1 MATDLQEA
9 EEGRDQK
16 DIVWIKMSLDY
27 PHAVTPGS
35 PGKSFSAQNESG
47 KRKFVRD
54 YDSTVEHLRALLDQE
69 SQTYSPCTDYLA
81 LFEASPI
88 NSTERVSDSW
98 RRKLCEWCYEVVD
111 HFGFDREA
119 VFFALNYLDRTVAA
133 RAQASEDPPS
143 KRKFQLLAVTA
154 LYVALKLHGSTD
166 TCEGP
171 RRKLK
176 VESFVQLSRGF
187 FTVENIEET
196 EREMLQTLGWGM
208 QPPTSLRFIT
218 YYLRLLPIW
227 SAEPYLRTHQQVI
240 SSIFDVARYL
250 AELAVC
256 SSDCSFESNSSLIA
270 YVCVLSALEVMQHK
284 IPTPHQARVE
294 FLNSL
299 ADVTGLVP
307 ESMEVKRYRLAVK
320 ELCPSLFENQ
330 DLPPEF
336 AFDASAAALDAHA
349 DRVSP
354 VSVMMDGNDTRRK
367 RSRTETCSGAR

>member
-1 MATDLQEA
+1 
-9 EEGRDQK
+9 
-16 DIVWIKMSLDY
+16 MSLEY

-35 PGKSFSAQNESG
+35 PGTSSSLHVEGG

-88 NSTERVSDSW
+88 SSSERVSDSW

-133 RAQASEDPPS
+133 RAQASEEPPS

-154 LYVALKLHGSTD
+154 LYIALKLHGSTD
-166 TCEGP
+166 SCEGP

-187 FTVENIEET
+187 FTVEDIEKA
-196 EREMLQTLGWGM
+196 ERDMLATLGWGM
-208 QPPTSLRFIT
+208 HPPTSLRFIT
-218 YYLRLLPIW
+218 YFLRLLPMW
-227 SAEPYLRTHQQVI
+227 SAEPYLRSHQQVI

-256 SSDCSFESNSSLIA
+256 SSDCSFESNSSLVA
-270 YVCVLSALEVMQHK
+270 YVCVISALEVMQPK
-284 IPTPHQARVE
+284 LPMPHDARVD
-294 FLNSL
+294 FLNIL
-299 ADVTGLVP
+299 ADVTGLIP
-307 ESMEVKRYRLAVK
+307 ESLEVKRYRSAVK
-320 ELCPSLFENQ
+320 DLCPSLFENQ

-336 AFDASAAALDAHA
+336 GFEASATMLDSHA
-349 DRVSP
+349 ERVSP
-354 VSVMMDGNDTRRK
+354 VSVMMDTNDTRRK
-367 RSRTETCSGAR
+367 RCRTEACSGA